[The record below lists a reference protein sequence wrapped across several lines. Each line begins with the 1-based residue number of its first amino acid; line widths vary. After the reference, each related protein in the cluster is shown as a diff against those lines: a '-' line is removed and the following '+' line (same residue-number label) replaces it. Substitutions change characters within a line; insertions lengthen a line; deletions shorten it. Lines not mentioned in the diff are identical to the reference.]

1 MSVKKD
7 KINGIIQRELTE
19 ILATEVRDPKIGF
32 ITITAVETTSDLS
45 YAKVFVTF
53 LGKDYKKR
61 DGMEALKRSNGF
73 IRSLLAKRLTT
84 RKVPELK
91 FVLDISLDYGN
102 HIESLLKDIKTQ
114 EDTGE

>member
-1 MSVKKD
+1 MTVKKE
-7 KINGIIQRELTE
+7 KLNGIIQRELTE

-32 ITITAVETTSDLS
+32 ITITDVEVTSDLS

-53 LGKDYKKR
+53 LGKNYKRR
-61 DGMEALKRSNGF
+61 DGMEALQRSNGF

-91 FVLDISLDYGN
+91 FILDTSLDYGN
-102 HIESLLKDIKTQ
+102 HIESILNEIHK
-114 EDTGE
+114 EENPE

>member
-1 MSVKKD
+1 MAAKKE

-32 ITITAVETTSDLS
+32 ITITDVEATSDLS
-45 YAKVFVTF
+45 YARVYVTF

-61 DGMEALKRSNGF
+61 DGMQALERSNGF

-91 FVLDISLDYGN
+91 FILDTSLDYGN
-102 HIESLLKDIKTQ
+102 HIEGILNEIYK
-114 EDTGE
+114 EDKK